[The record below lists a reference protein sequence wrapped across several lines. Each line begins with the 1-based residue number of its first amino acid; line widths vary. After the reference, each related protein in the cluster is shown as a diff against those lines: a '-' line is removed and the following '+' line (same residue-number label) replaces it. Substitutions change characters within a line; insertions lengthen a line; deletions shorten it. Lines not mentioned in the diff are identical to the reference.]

1 MKTITAIIARRVID
15 MKNTVKI
22 IAAILAFTMFTSC
35 GQLEDTSKAE
45 TKATSATATT
55 TTVGRG
61 SPHLK
66 MQPHLPQRQVLQPQ
80 PRHKLLQLRLL
91 QLKR

>member
-1 MKTITAIIARRVID
+1 

-55 TTVGRG
+55 TTVGTWKP
-61 SPHLK
+61 SFENATTFTTTTSVTTTTTS
-66 MQPHLPQRQVLQPQ
+66 QTTTT
-80 PRHKLLQLRLL
+80 RLL